1 MRAAIFRNGEIVVD
15 RLPEPTPGPGQV
27 LVRTLACGICGSD
40 LHARKHAHR
49 MVELTRHFPGRK
61 PMDLARDVVFGHE
74 FCCEV
79 LDHGPATVRNLKPGT
94 RVCSLPALL
103 TLQGPV
109 GIGYSNDNPGGY
121 AERMLLSEALLLEV
135 PNGLASEHAAL
146 TEPLAVGIHAV
157 EKANIRGNEV
167 PLVIGCGPVGLAVI
181 AALKLKR
188 LHPIVA
194 ADYSPARRA
203 LAVKLGAD
211 VVVDPATSGPY
222 ATWAEHAAMSDA
234 EKAARPPLQAF
245 LPALKPALI
254 FECVGIP
261 GLIQQ
266 VFEGAARD
274 ARIVVVGVCMETDRT
289 EPMLGIMKELNVQ
302 YVLGYTPDEFARSLR
317 LIADGEVD
325 AAAMVTA
332 TVGIDG
338 VAQAFTDLA
347 NPEAHTKI
355 IVEPWR

>member
-15 RLPEPTPGPGQV
+15 TLPEPTPGPGQV

-79 LDHGPATVRNLKPGT
+79 LDHGPATVRNLKPGA

-103 TLQGPV
+103 TPQGPV
-109 GIGYSNDNPGGY
+109 GIGYSNDNIGGY

-135 PNGLASEHAAL
+135 PNGLKAEHAAL

-157 EKANIRGNEV
+157 EKAAVRGDEV

-203 LAVKLGAD
+203 LAARLGAD
-211 VVVDPATSGPY
+211 VVVDPAQSGPY
-222 ATWAEHAAMSDA
+222 ATWAEHAAMSEA
-234 EKAARPPLQAF
+234 EKAARSPLQAF

-338 VAQAFTDLA
+338 VAQAFADLA